1 VIRVARWYIFKT
13 KITIWVNFDLLYFK
27 AIRYILWS
35 FGILFDDLAHFSRYG
50 MLYQEKSGNPDRD
63 SAFFYTPDLYT

>member
-1 VIRVARWYIFKT
+1 LEGLVLEDVGIFYG
-13 KITIWVNFDLLYFK
+13 DLLYFK
-27 AIRYILWS
+27 AIRYIVWS